1 MELEYY
7 PAMSG
12 EKKFSGDTA
21 LYLETLH
28 VVGRRKESFENR
40 NSEGNILEDP
50 LILPHHVVMSGEM
63 ELHEHHL
70 NTELNLNPQ

>member
-28 VVGRRKESFENR
+28 VVGRRKQSIKNI

-50 LILPHHVVMSGEM
+50 LILPHHSVMSGEM
-63 ELHEHHL
+63 ELHEQL
-70 NTELNLNPQ
+70 STT